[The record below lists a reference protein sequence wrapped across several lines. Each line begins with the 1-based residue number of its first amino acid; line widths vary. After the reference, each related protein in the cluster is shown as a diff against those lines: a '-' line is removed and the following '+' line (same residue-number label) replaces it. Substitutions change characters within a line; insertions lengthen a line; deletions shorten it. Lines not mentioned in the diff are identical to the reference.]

1 MIAITLILENA
12 CLSFASES
20 RLIIDEAL
28 DVAYSRYR
36 DYDIHMA
43 VIKRFYG
50 SPMKYST
57 SEFTAFILDHR
68 LR

>member
-1 MIAITLILENA
+1 MVAITLILEHA

-20 RLIIDEAL
+20 RPTRDEAL
-28 DVAYSRYR
+28 DNAYSRYR
-36 DYDIHMA
+36 DYDIHSA

-50 SPMKYST
+50 SPKKYSI